1 MNLNGEPVV
10 VKKDGE
16 VLVEGVN
23 YRVVEAQNSVTVRWL
38 KDYIG
43 SVERSSAPANAI
55 EYVVKDIEKVLVE
68 GTDYEVINTGRF
80 VKFVGINDYAGSVE
94 VELPCEPEPSSLG
107 YFGNMY
113 SLNTTFWELMA
124 DPNSDIWT
132 GASNQGTYRNMDL
145 PNYNEA
151 STTGFKSFEVAK
163 PGNTP
168 ITFTKNGYTFIAL
181 PAELGYPSRINNAL
195 GLDVKEVCNRSEKII
210 KGNNY
215 IVYERTHESFNI
227 GPDAA
232 ATETIIY

>member
-1 MNLNGEPVV
+1 MAVEVNLNGEPVV

-80 VKFVGINDYAGSVE
+80 VKFVGINDYTGSVE
-94 VELPCEPEPSSLG
+94 VELSCEPVPG
-107 YFGNMY
+107 YFGNVGT
-113 SLNTTFWELMA
+113 LGVIDLMA
-124 DPNSDIWT
+124 DPDHAVWSSTN
-132 GASNQGTYRNMDL
+132 YNMDL
-145 PNYNEA
+145 PDYNTA
-151 STTGFKSFEVAK
+151 SGVGFKSFEVVK
-163 PGNTP
+163 PGSMP
-168 ITFTKNGYTFIAL
+168 ITFTKAGYRFIAL
-181 PAELGYPSRINNAL
+181 PVELGYPSRINDAVEA
-195 GLDVKEVCNRSEKII
+195 DVKGLYNRSEKII
-210 KGNNY
+210 KGKNY
-215 IVYERTHESFNI
+215 IVYESPNESVNT
-227 GPDAA
+227 GSGA